1 MSSFYTVKCC
11 PGQCERLSFGLGG
24 VFVELN
30 LRLEKY
36 EWIRYV
42 CGRV

>member
-1 MSSFYTVKCC
+1 MPEIIAGVIYN
-11 PGQCERLSFGLGG
+11 LGG

-30 LRLEKY
+30 LRLEY

>member
-1 MSSFYTVKCC
+1 MREIIAGVIYNW
-11 PGQCERLSFGLGG
+11 GLGG

-30 LRLEKY
+30 LRLEY